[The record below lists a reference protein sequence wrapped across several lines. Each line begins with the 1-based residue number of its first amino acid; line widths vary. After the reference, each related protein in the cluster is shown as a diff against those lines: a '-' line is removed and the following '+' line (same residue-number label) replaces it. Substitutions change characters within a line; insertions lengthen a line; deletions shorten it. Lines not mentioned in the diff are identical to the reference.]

1 MMCAKKSDGR
11 AKMLE
16 CSDTGELRVLLCG
29 VTISGEILPVLLDED
44 GAILVSLTP
53 ST

>member
-16 CSDTGELRVLLCG
+16 CTDEGALKVLLCG
-29 VTISGEILPVLLDED
+29 VTISGELLPILVDED
-44 GAILVSLTP
+44 GAIITS
-53 ST
+53 SA

>member
-1 MMCAKKSDGR
+1 MCAKKADGR

-29 VTISGEILPVLLDED
+29 VQLDGTITPVLVDAD
-44 GAILVSLTP
+44 GKIIMAS
-53 ST
+53 